1 MKKFST
7 NNFNRENALN
17 ELIHGSGVVIIESV
31 FDLDIVKK
39 ARSVVNKI
47 ADNQEQKESHFNA
60 EAEASGK
67 IHLQQRVW
75 NLFGKD
81 LVFSELITHDLIFN
95 LMSKFLGSEFFCGS
109 YCSSRLLP
117 GSLGQELHIDYPYW
131 DYYKE
136 GTFPMGLNSSF
147 PQNCQVTIPLDL
159 CSIESGATAFIPE
172 SQKNLHYPNKDDDFS
187 NLQQMVA
194 KPGDLVFFNGN
205 CWHGAMP
212 NKSEH
217 QRAAILI
224 EFLPKYI
231 KPVEDLI
238 TYLEDDFKKNSS
250 EKVKQLL
257 GLNYIYPKIMD
268 VSKSANQIGIGYKII
283 KDKL

>member
-1 MKKFST
+1 MKKFSKDNLNST
-7 NNFNRENALN
+7 EALT
-17 ELIHGSGVVIIESV
+17 ELMHGSGVVVIENV
-31 FDLDIVKK
+31 FDLKAIQK
-39 ARSVVNKI
+39 ARSVINEF

-60 EAEASGK
+60 EADASGK

-81 LVFSELITHDLIFN
+81 LIFSDLITHDIIFDLI
-95 LMSKFLGSEFFCGS
+95 SKFLGSEFFCGS
-109 YCSSRLLP
+109 YCASRLLP

-147 PQNCQVTIPLDL
+147 PQNCQVTIPLDI
-159 CSIESGATAFIPE
+159 CSAESGATGYIPG
-172 SQKNLHYPNKDDDFS
+172 SQKNLHYPNKEDDFS
-187 NLQQMVA
+187 SLQQMLG

-212 NKSEH
+212 NKSDH
-217 QRAAILI
+217 QRAALLI

-231 KPVEDLI
+231 KPVEDLVSN
-238 TYLEDDFKKNSS
+238 LNEDFKENSS
-250 EKVKQLL
+250 ERVKQLL
-257 GLNYIYPKIMD
+257 GLKYEYPKIMD
-268 VSKSANQIGIGYKII
+268 KSKSVNQIGIGYKA
-283 KDKL
+283 K

>member
-1 MKKFST
+1 
-7 NNFNRENALN
+7 
-17 ELIHGSGVVIIESV
+17 
-31 FDLDIVKK
+31 
-39 ARSVVNKI
+39 
-47 ADNQEQKESHFNA
+47 
-60 EAEASGK
+60 
-67 IHLQQRVW
+67 
-75 NLFGKD
+75 
-81 LVFSELITHDLIFN
+81 
-95 LMSKFLGSEFFCGS
+95 
-109 YCSSRLLP
+109 
-117 GSLGQELHIDYPYW
+117 
-131 DYYKE
+131 
-136 GTFPMGLNSSF
+136 MGLNSSF

-268 VSKSANQIGIGYKII
+268 VSKSVNQIGIGYKII